1 MNLAEKYSCDIPMEG
16 TTFVECTLPGAG
28 ALEWLTAFGT
38 VGAVVA
44 AIWISLASKN
54 NRDRERWENIADDF
68 IEVLNQISL
77 EYPNVPEETEAKF
90 RSKFARLASISDRRS
105 IGISS
110 AVLTAFK
117 VSVSR
122 VLRNY
127 NNTNSELA
135 ASMLDDEF
143 YSRRKSDAEAL
154 LSEKI
159 AEWVNYFSALV
170 YSKNQRRKKL
180 KSMEAIAKQLD
191 ERLTAIAH
199 KSDYKWGE

>member
-1 MNLAEKYSCDIPMEG
+1 MILADKFTCEIPLEG
-16 TTFVECTLPGAG
+16 NTFLECMMPAAG

-77 EYPNVPEETEAKF
+77 EYPNVPEETEVKF

-110 AVLTAFK
+110 EVLTAFK
-117 VSVSR
+117 VSVSH

-127 NNTNSELA
+127 NNTDSELA
-135 ASMLDDEF
+135 ASMLNDEF
-143 YSRRKSDAEAL
+143 YSCRKRDAEAL
-154 LSEKI
+154 LSEQI
-159 AEWVNYFSALV
+159 AEWVNHFSALV
-170 YSKNQRRKKL
+170 YSKDQRRKKL
-180 KSMEAIAKQLD
+180 KSMVSIAKQLD
-191 ERLTAIAH
+191 EKLTAITR